1 MSTSVENVFFAL
13 LRFDVTQ
20 IAPEENIIEFITPE
34 VLPSL
39 YKLSK
44 KHDLV
49 HIVADA
55 LVKNN
60 LLPSDDEVARKF
72 LRERDLA
79 VYRYRQLEYELG
91 QISRA
96 LEDAEVQFMPLKG
109 SILRAYYPEPWM
121 RTSCDIDVLVRE
133 ESLEHAIAVL
143 TEKLNYKRGNTGTH
157 DVTLVAPSGVHVELH
172 FSLSTDDN
180 LTEIFEDVF
189 DSPTPGWS
197 YRYSM
202 SWEMFYFYHIVHM
215 AIHMRS
221 GGCGVKPFLDMI
233 IIKEKISYSKERAR
247 EILSQYG
254 FLSFESE
261 ASNLSECWFS
271 HAEFTP
277 VTEALSSYILHGGVY
292 GNIENRMAVT
302 QTKKRGKL
310 RYILSRVF
318 VSFYELSIKYPSL
331 NKRQILFPL
340 YQIYRWFDLL
350 TNKKSRDYAKVTVH
364 QTYKLDDD
372 RVATIDDLFRAL
384 EL

>member
-13 LRFDVTQ
+13 LRFDVFK
-20 IAPEENIIEFITPE
+20 IAPDENIIRFITPE

-44 KHDLV
+44 KHDLA

-55 LVKNN
+55 LMKNG
-60 LLPSDDEVARKF
+60 LLSGDSEVARKF
-72 LRERDLA
+72 LRKRDLA

-91 QISRA
+91 QMSGV
-96 LEDAEVQFMPLKG
+96 LEDAEVPFMPLKG
-109 SILRAYYPEPWM
+109 SILRSYYPEPWM

-133 ESLEHAIAVL
+133 ESLERAIAVL

-157 DVTLVAPSGVHVELH
+157 DVTLLAPSGVHIELH
-172 FSLSTDDN
+172 FRLSTDDK
-180 LTEIFEDVF
+180 LDAIFEDIF

-221 GGCGVKPFLDMI
+221 GGCGVKPLLDMI
-233 IIKEKISYSKERAR
+233 IIKQKISYSEERVKEFLAQCG
-247 EILSQYG
+247 L
-254 FLSFESE
+254 LSFERE
-261 ASNLSECWFS
+261 ASTLSECWFS
-271 HAEFTP
+271 GAEFTP
-277 VTEALSSYILHGGVY
+277 VSKALNSYILHGGVY
-292 GNIENRMAVT
+292 GNVENRMAVV
-302 QTKKRGKL
+302 QTEKRGKL

-318 VSFYELSIKYPSL
+318 VNFYEMSIKYPSL
-331 NKRQILFPL
+331 NKRKILFPL
-340 YQIYRWFDLL
+340 YQVYRWFDLL
-350 TNKKSRDYAKVTVH
+350 INKKSRDYAKAAVCH
-364 QTYKLDDD
+364 TYKLDDD
-372 RVATIDDLFRAL
+372 RVATTEDLFRAL